1 MFTAFD
7 LISIFYCVIA
17 IGVIRRL
24 IKNWEP
30 FWDDVI
36 TPFDTR
42 LVTEVSFFIL
52 IPIGVLLHELGHAV
66 ATWQAGGTV
75 RNVHYTFKADR

>member
-17 IGVIRRL
+17 RGVIRRL
-24 IKNWEP
+24 IKNWKP